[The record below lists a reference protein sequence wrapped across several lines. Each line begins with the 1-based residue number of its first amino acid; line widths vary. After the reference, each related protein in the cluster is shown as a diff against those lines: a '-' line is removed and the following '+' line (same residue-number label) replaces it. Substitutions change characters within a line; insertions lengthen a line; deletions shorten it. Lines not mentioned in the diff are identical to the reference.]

1 MANELYFNQAFN
13 PKPSAPLLITK
24 CLILISGEN
33 QCIEEEGTHE
43 ELLAKEG
50 LYHTL
55 VMYQQQVQV

>member
-1 MANELYFNQAFN
+1 MTNETYFNLAFN
-13 PKPSAPLLITK
+13 PKPSTPLLITK